1 MELNLADLV
10 KFRAD
15 HYWRLTRKFTL
26 TCKNRDGPYFRRDI
40 NKPFDAKFA
49 QFESNL
55 ADLQQFEEFQ
65 FIEKDHYRHITR
77 NVTLTFKNRDEPYFR
92 RDINKPFDAKFAQF
106 ESNLAD
112 LQQFEEFQF
121 IEKDHYRHITRNVTL
136 TFKNR
141 DEPYFRKVINKPF
154 DAKFVELK
162 SNLADLEQFED
173 SIILK
178 FYKKM

>member
-26 TCKNRDGPYFRRDI
+26 TC
-40 NKPFDAKFA
+40 
-49 QFESNL
+49 
-55 ADLQQFEEFQ
+55 
-65 FIEKDHYRHITR
+65 
-77 NVTLTFKNRDEPYFR
+77 
-92 RDINKPFDAKFAQF
+92 
-106 ESNLAD
+106 
-112 LQQFEEFQF
+112 
-121 IEKDHYRHITRNVTL
+121 
-136 TFKNR
+136 KNR